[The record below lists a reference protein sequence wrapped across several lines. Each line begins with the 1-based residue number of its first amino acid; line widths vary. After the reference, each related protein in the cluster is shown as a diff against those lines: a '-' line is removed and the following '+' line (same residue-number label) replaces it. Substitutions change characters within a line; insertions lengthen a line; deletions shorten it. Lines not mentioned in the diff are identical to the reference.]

1 MRENLAI
8 TTEMRRATQK
18 HGHPTKL
25 SIWKPEYGP
34 SSEHSML
41 ASDAQGETTRMVKS
55 RVLSLHGQCFI
66 FRLAHPEPVAG
77 PVHLKHPAAV
87 GQMHP

>member
-18 HGHPTKL
+18 HGRPTKL
-25 SIWKPEYGP
+25 SIWKLEYGP
-34 SSEHSML
+34 PSEHSML
-41 ASDAQGETTRMVKS
+41 ASDAQGEITRMVKS
-55 RVLSLHGQCFI
+55 HVLSLHGLCSI
-66 FRLAHPEPVAG
+66 FRLAHPELVAG
-77 PVHLKHPAAV
+77 PVRLKHPAAV